1 MLLLSMTG
9 SLQTQPLVWCKRGF
23 REWISQSKVFYCI
36 LGAQIN
42 AKSSILAQRREGGG
56 GTKQAQSGFLVLM
69 DYVIRQPDL
78 AQIVGRYQQA
88 MVSLNLAVWPGAWRM
103 PARMIINTES
113 TVGYNNKLK
122 QTVAGMKLAI
132 NNEVNPDTQKS
143 WP

>member
-1 MLLLSMTG
+1 MDQSIEGFLLHLRST
-9 SLQTQPLVWCKRGF
+9 
-23 REWISQSKVFYCI
+23 
-36 LGAQIN
+36 N
-42 AKSSILAQRREGGG
+42 QRKEQYFGTKEGVGGG
-56 GTKQAQSGFLVLM
+56 GGAKQAQSGFLVLM
-69 DYVIRQPDL
+69 DYVIKQPDL
-78 AQIVGRYQQA
+78 PQIVGRYQQA

>member
-1 MLLLSMTG
+1 
-9 SLQTQPLVWCKRGF
+9 
-23 REWISQSKVFYCI
+23 
-36 LGAQIN
+36 
-42 AKSSILAQRREGGG
+42 
-56 GTKQAQSGFLVLM
+56 M

-78 AQIVGRYQQA
+78 TQSVERYQPAVDQA

-122 QTVAGMKLAI
+122 QAGAGMKLAI

-143 WP
+143 WPLSNGRRGIKNQPAKQSASKPDSQSRNDI

>member
-1 MLLLSMTG
+1 M
-9 SLQTQPLVWCKRGF
+9 
-23 REWISQSKVFYCI
+23 
-36 LGAQIN
+36 
-42 AKSSILAQRREGGG
+42 AQREEWGGG

-69 DYVIRQPDL
+69 DYVIRQPDS
-78 AQIVGRYQQA
+78 AQIVERYQPAVDQA

-103 PARMIINTES
+103 PARMILNTES

-122 QTVAGMKLAI
+122 QAVAGMKLAI